1 MIMQICKGKVLSIS
15 KNDSGELLFQVQM
28 DDGLIVSNARQL
40 SWGGSETRFSI
51 QPIIEGAIVV
61 LIYDQKF
68 IPIILGCIADV
79 PDRQGVGLG
88 ISTKP
93 ITSDLNSLCY
103 QDTHLSNARASINL
117 GVNGLTLDSDI
128 IRMQLNKLRISHDGS
143 TSDLAING
151 GAFIDALTYQ
161 LMFYVNHMIIQN
173 SVLLSIIASLAS
185 KAVLTPQEASALTTT
200 ITNSTALNLS
210 EHVPTS
216 QVRDALIATLNQR
229 IELP

>member
-1 MIMQICKGKVLSIS
+1 MQICKGKVQAIS
-15 KNDSGELLFQVQM
+15 KNDSGELLYQVQL
-28 DDGLIVSNARQL
+28 DDGLVVSNARQL
-40 SWGGSETRFSI
+40 SWGGSETRFSV

-68 IPIILGCIADV
+68 IPVILGCIPDV
-79 PDRQGVGLG
+79 PDRQAVGLG
-88 ISTKP
+88 ISAKP
-93 ITSDLNSLCY
+93 ITSDLNSVGHL
-103 QDTHLSNARASINL
+103 DTHLSNARASINL
-117 GVNGLTLDSDI
+117 GINGLTLDSDI

-151 GAFIDALTYQ
+151 QAFIDALTHQ

-185 KAVLTPQEASALTTT
+185 KAVLTPQEASTLTTT
-200 ITNSTALNLS
+200 ITNSTSINLS

-216 QVRDALIATLNQR
+216 QVRDALLATLNQR